1 MPPQPICMI
10 VSVFTASERRNA
22 RCFEVILF
30 ILRIIIFVAESLGKG
45 GCKLFNS
52 LSAVAD
58 GVFFVLAHFGEGL
71 TVEVEPEEGIV
82 AESALAARKAEDL
95 ALGLAFD
102 DDRIGSVGKDAGN
115 RADELCLAVRF
126 ALESFEQL
134 FRALDSLRALD
145 CTFRILFL
153 EAPESTL
160 IRRYKETRRRHPLTE
175 PGKTVQ
181 AALREEIALLQP
193 VRDRADYIIN
203 TQNLTLAQLHKKL
216 CRLFTETGE
225 AKLPINVVAFGY
237 KYGIPIDADLVLD
250 VRFLP
255 NPYYIEELKG
265 LSGLD
270 QPVFDFVMQQPDTA
284 EYIRLLTAFI
294 DFQLPRFREEGKP
307 ALTVAV
313 GCTGGRHRS
322 ISVAR
327 ALTDHLLEHGQN
339 ARLICRDLERV
350 NEQ

>member
-1 MPPQPICMI
+1 MYFLI
-10 VSVFTASERRNA
+10 VSGMSGA
-22 RCFEVILF
+22 
-30 ILRIIIFVAESLGKG
+30 GK
-45 GCKLFNS
+45 S
-52 LSAVAD
+52 RAVATLED
-58 GVFFVLAHFGEGL
+58 LGYYCVDNLPISLIPRF
-71 TVEVEPEEGIV
+71 
-82 AESALAARKAEDL
+82 AEICLAATERYERV
-95 ALGLAFD
+95 ALVTD
-102 DDRIGSVGKDAGN
+102 VRAGG
-115 RADELCLAVRF
+115 DF
-126 ALESFEQL
+126 QQL
-134 FRALDSLRALD
+134 FDSLDSIKSMGCD
-145 CTFRILFL
+145 YRILFL
-153 EAPESTL
+153 NTDTPTL